1 MRRPPPPVLPVEV
14 CDVVV
19 ECEVCDVCDVVELE
33 VVREV

>member
-1 MRRPPPPVLPVEV
+1 MRRPPPPVLLVEV

-19 ECEVCDVCDVVELE
+19 ECEVCDVVELE